1 MLNRKYF
8 NLFQLLVA
16 GASEVG
22 KTSLIHRFTDDY
34 FTLNNI
40 NGIDF
45 KLKIIKIK
53 EKRIKLQ
60 IWDMMGCVSLRN
72 YSHICYKGNEKNIN
86 CIIFLYDIT
95 NEISFKMIKECIE
108 KIEDIKTINAYKILV
123 GNKCDSLDRVITE
136 EEGKE
141 LADNHKMDFIEVS
154 AKSDKNITELFYHIA
169 NEIFK
174 IKVKNQTKG
183 EKYKF
188 QIQNCAINIFNNL
201 CNMFY
206 FNLLLLI
213 IILIILLKLL

>member
-60 IWDMMGCVSLRN
+60 IWDAVGSRTTLIIKKLPMN
-72 YSHICYKGNEKNIN
+72 TNITG
-86 CIIFLYDIT
+86 FL
-95 NEISFKMIKECIE
+95 NL
-108 KIEDIKTINAYKILV
+108 IKTLKII
-123 GNKCDSLDRVITE
+123 S
-136 EEGKE
+136 
-141 LADNHKMDFIEVS
+141 
-154 AKSDKNITELFYHIA
+154 
-169 NEIFK
+169 
-174 IKVKNQTKG
+174 
-183 EKYKF
+183 
-188 QIQNCAINIFNNL
+188 QI
-201 CNMFY
+201 
-206 FNLLLLI
+206 
-213 IILIILLKLL
+213 

>member
-60 IWDMMGCVSLRN
+60 IWD
-72 YSHICYKGNEKNIN
+72 N

-95 NEISFKMIKECIE
+95 NEISFKMIKKCIE
-108 KIEDIKTINAYKILV
+108 KIEGIKKINAYKILV
-123 GNKCDSLDRVITE
+123 GNKCDNLERVITE